1 MAKVTVRIHE
11 KKKVTLMIKKTII
24 VPGEGGSELVGI
36 PDLPV
41 DHHVEDCQEEEGD
54 QVEEDQVHPVDID
67 LNNINL

>member
-1 MAKVTVRIHE
+1 MTMCRLAFLE
-11 KKKVTLMIKKTII
+11 LKKTII

-54 QVEEDQVHPVDID
+54 QVEEDQVQPIDVD
-67 LNNINL
+67 LQ